1 LLEVADIFRRHGAA
15 YRQKFAKPL
24 LPRHLRAMAAIESCR
39 TAALG
44 GQVFRCDHCDQK
56 LYAYHSCRNR
66 HCPKCHGEQTRR
78 WLDTQRGRLLL
89 NCPFYHLTFTLPE
102 EMRPLARAH
111 PKVLYRILMQAA
123 ATAILKLARDPRYLG
138 AATPGLLAV
147 LHTWTRAMLYH
158 PHVHLLVTSGGISD
172 DGAAWLKAKHR
183 RFFLPE
189 RPLSAIFRGKFRH
202 RLKKAG
208 LYALVPKTAWE
219 KSWVVDCKPAGRGE
233 KVLDYLGRYLFRI
246 AITNSRLDQL
256 SDDGTVR
263 FHYRDNQ
270 TGDLKTTTLSA
281 EQFIG
286 RFLAHVLPER
296 FTKVRYSGLFS
307 SCNRHRLEIARSLLA
322 PSRTPTAEAP
332 QPPSA
337 VYTTASDA
345 RLLTVSDT
353 DADRVHCP
361 RCKVGRLVL
370 IEVIPR
376 PSRVRG
382 KPP

>member
-1 LLEVADIFRRHGAA
+1 MFRRHGAA
-15 YRQKFAKPL
+15 YRQKFAKRL

-56 LYAYHSCRNR
+56 LYAYHSCKNR
-66 HCPKCHGEQTRR
+66 HCPKCHCEQTRR

-89 NCPFYHLTFTLPE
+89 DCPFYHLTFTLPG

-111 PKVLYRILMQAA
+111 SKVIYRLLMQAA
-123 ATAILKLARDPRYLG
+123 AAAILKLARDPRYLG

-158 PHVHLLVTSGGISD
+158 PHVHLLVTAGGISG
-172 DGAAWLKAKHR
+172 DGAAWVQPKHP

-208 LYALVPKTAWE
+208 LYALVPKTVWE
-219 KSWVVDCKPAGRGE
+219 KSWIVDCKYAARGE
-233 KVLDYLGRYLFRI
+233 KVLDYLGRYLFRV
-246 AITNSRLDQL
+246 AITNSRLDRL
-256 SDDGTVR
+256 DDDGTVR
-263 FHYRDNQ
+263 FHYRDNRS
-270 TGDLKTTTLSA
+270 GDLKTTTLSA
-281 EQFIG
+281 EQFIS
-286 RFLAHVLPER
+286 RFLAHVLPEH

-307 SCNRHRLEIARSLLA
+307 SRNRHRLEIARRLLA

-337 VYTTASDA
+337 ADTTASEPGSPTVADA
-345 RLLTVSDT
+345 H
-353 DADRVHCP
+353 ADLARCP
-361 RCKVGRLVL
+361 HCKVGRLVL
-370 IEVIPR
+370 IELIPR
-376 PSRVRG
+376 PSPIRG

>member
-1 LLEVADIFRRHGAA
+1 
-15 YRQKFAKPL
+15 
-24 LPRHLRAMAAIESCR
+24 M
-39 TAALG
+39 
-44 GQVFRCDHCDQK
+44 QV
-56 LYAYHSCRNR
+56 
-66 HCPKCHGEQTRR
+66 
-78 WLDTQRGRLLL
+78 
-89 NCPFYHLTFTLPE
+89 
-102 EMRPLARAH
+102 
-111 PKVLYRILMQAA
+111 AA
-123 ATAILKLARDPRYLG
+123 AAMLKLARDPRYLG

-183 RFFLPE
+183 RFLLPE
-189 RPLSAIFRGKFRH
+189 RPLSTIFLGNFRH
-202 RLKKAG
+202 RLKNAG
-208 LYALVPKTAWE
+208 LYTLVPKTAWE

-296 FTKVRYSGLFS
+296 FIKVRYSGLFS
-307 SCNRHRLEIARSLLA
+307 SCNRLELPRFRRHLTAWADKPGRERSLRCRRVVHRTRWSTGGESSSWLEQVA
-322 PSRTPTAEAP
+322 ASSSWRVNSSRPK
-332 QPPSA
+332 
-337 VYTTASDA
+337 TASA
-345 RLLTVSDT
+345 I
-353 DADRVHCP
+353 
-361 RCKVGRLVL
+361 G
-370 IEVIPR
+370 
-376 PSRVRG
+376 
-382 KPP
+382 

>member
-15 YRQKFAKPL
+15 YRQKFAKRL

-56 LYAYHSCRNR
+56 LYAYHSCKNR
-66 HCPKCHGEQTRR
+66 HCPKCHGEQTRH

-89 NCPFYHLTFTLPE
+89 NCSFYHLTFTLPE

-111 PKVLYRILMQAA
+111 SKVVYRLLMQAA
-123 ATAILKLARDPRYLG
+123 AAAILKLARDPRYLG
-138 AATPGLLAV
+138 AATPGVLAV

-158 PHVHLLVTSGGISD
+158 PHVHLLVTAGGISD
-172 DGAAWLKAKHR
+172 DGAAWVQPEHP

-202 RLKKAG
+202 RLLKAG

-219 KSWVVDCKPAGRGE
+219 KSWVVDCKYAARGE

-246 AITNSRLDQL
+246 AIANSRLDCLAQ
-256 SDDGTVR
+256 DGTVR
-263 FHYRDNQ
+263 FHYRDNRS
-270 TGDLKTTTLSA
+270 GDLKTTTLSA
-281 EQFIG
+281 EQFIS

-307 SCNRHRLEIARSLLA
+307 SSNRHRLEASRQRLSSVGADSLQASPNSTAAKSDLGTIAHSEK
-322 PSRTPTAEAP
+322 TPARCP
-332 QPPSA
+332 Q
-337 VYTTASDA
+337 
-345 RLLTVSDT
+345 
-353 DADRVHCP
+353 
-361 RCKVGRLVL
+361 CKIGRLVL

-376 PSRVRG
+376 PKLIRR